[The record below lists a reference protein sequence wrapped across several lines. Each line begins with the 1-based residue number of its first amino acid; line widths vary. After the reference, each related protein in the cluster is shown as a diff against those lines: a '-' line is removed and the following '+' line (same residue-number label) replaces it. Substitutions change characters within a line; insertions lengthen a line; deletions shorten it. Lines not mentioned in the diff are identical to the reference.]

1 MNFNNTTIKQKK
13 YFSFLMCK
21 KELINFYKKFNW
33 VKLQRNNINFKD
45 FEFSSHGM
53 IYNQKNPEN
62 KKYHF
67 YVNR

>member
-1 MNFNNTTIKQKK
+1 
-13 YFSFLMCK
+13 MCK

-45 FEFSSHGM
+45 FEFSSYGM
-53 IYNQKNPEN
+53 IYNQKNPGN

-67 YVNR
+67 YLNR